1 MNKVQHINLGSVPFT
16 IDEDAF
22 EHLSLYLETIHRHFR
37 DSEGYE
43 EITADIE
50 ARMAELFQEGLGERT
65 IVTVKDVKDAIV
77 IMGTPED
84 FGAEPIEEGAT
95 PKAEPA
101 SGYRPGK
108 RLFRNPEDE
117 VIGGVCSGIAAYF
130 GIQDP
135 LWIRILFILITI
147 SGGFGIPAYIILWAI
162 VPKAETASDRLAMRG
177 EPINAS
183 NIGKII
189 EEEFEHI
196 SSKVQELGNELG
208 GKKKRFQGQH
218 ELGEALRKGVALLG
232 STIRALIELIG
243 KFWKPLLLVIGALF
257 IFAFAA
263 AWISIVGGA
272 IFAWPFFEYFSPAG
286 PSLSV
291 LAAFNILI
299 IIGMML
305 LSLVLFITR
314 LLYGARLS
322 TPWRAALT
330 GFWILNVVS
339 LFAVGS
345 ILARQFTHK
354 GESLQESTLSSLPSD
369 TLHLEMVKGYSG
381 DSWMRIDDELI
392 LLDDAL
398 LCRNVRINLVKAEG
412 NAFTLATHVSARG
425 ESIRDAEKLSSNI
438 NFQPV
443 LSGATLAIPSE
454 FSIPKGSKWRA
465 QEVQLSIGV
474 PVGKALFISGDVG
487 DFVDEMDKADRSQY
501 LWRNPDKL
509 WVMTDEGLDC
519 LGCDVDLED
528 GDEMSFR
535 DFRKLSIEGS
545 LKVVIGKGDDYS
557 VRLSGNNSLVQQV
570 TIEQLGDVLNISTP
584 LVHPPS
590 PLRLYI
596 SMPELLQLDAEETD
610 DMRIEGFEG
619 GRLQV
624 SWEGGHDLKMN
635 VQVDTLMA
643 SQEGSG
649 KIDLRGQA
657 RYLRAILSDNAKL
670 DGEKMANA
678 QAEVI
683 ASDNSNAKLGAIP
696 NLKQQADDN
705 ARISVKND

>member
-1 MNKVQHINLGSVPFT
+1 MGEEEWREGSV
-16 IDEDAF
+16 
-22 EHLSLYLETIHRHFR
+22 HR
-37 DSEGYE
+37 
-43 EITADIE
+43 
-50 ARMAELFQEGLGERT
+50 
-65 IVTVKDVKDAIV
+65 
-77 IMGTPED
+77 
-84 FGAEPIEEGAT
+84 
-95 PKAEPA
+95 
-101 SGYRPGK
+101 
-108 RLFRNPEDE
+108 
-117 VIGGVCSGIAAYF
+117 
-130 GIQDP
+130 
-135 LWIRILFILITI
+135 
-147 SGGFGIPAYIILWAI
+147 
-162 VPKAETASDRLAMRG
+162 
-177 EPINAS
+177 
-183 NIGKII
+183 
-189 EEEFEHI
+189 
-196 SSKVQELGNELG
+196 
-208 GKKKRFQGQH
+208 
-218 ELGEALRKGVALLG
+218 
-232 STIRALIELIG
+232 
-243 KFWKPLLLVIGALF
+243 
-257 IFAFAA
+257 
-263 AWISIVGGA
+263 
-272 IFAWPFFEYFSPAG
+272 
-286 PSLSV
+286 
-291 LAAFNILI
+291 
-299 IIGMML
+299 
-305 LSLVLFITR
+305 
-314 LLYGARLS
+314 
-322 TPWRAALT
+322 
-330 GFWILNVVS
+330 
-339 LFAVGS
+339 
-345 ILARQFTHK
+345 
-354 GESLQESTLSSLPSD
+354 
-369 TLHLEMVKGYSG
+369 
-381 DSWMRIDDELI
+381 
-392 LLDDAL
+392 
-398 LCRNVRINLVKAEG
+398 
-412 NAFTLATHVSARG
+412 
-425 ESIRDAEKLSSNI
+425 
-438 NFQPV
+438 
-443 LSGATLAIPSE
+443 
-454 FSIPKGSKWRA
+454 
-465 QEVQLSIGV
+465 
-474 PVGKALFISGDVG
+474 GDVG

-670 DGEKMANA
+670 DAEKMAIA
-678 QAEVI
+678 EAEVI